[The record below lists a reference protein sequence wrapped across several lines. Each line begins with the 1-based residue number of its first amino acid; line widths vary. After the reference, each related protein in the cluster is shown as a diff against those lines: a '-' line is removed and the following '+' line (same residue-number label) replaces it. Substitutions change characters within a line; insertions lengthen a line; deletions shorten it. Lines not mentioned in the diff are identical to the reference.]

1 MMIAKHATQFIHQM
15 ADWSNNDVDEDDN
28 IISDDNILLFN
39 AIYASQHC
47 DTVTNKTKDIL
58 ATVKIE
64 SIF

>member
-28 IISDDNILLFN
+28 IIFDDNILLFN

-47 DTVTNKTKDIL
+47 DTVLQTKQKTGYTL
-58 ATVKIE
+58 
-64 SIF
+64 